1 MRIFT
6 YPDPF
11 ELRKNTELWDI
22 ITKHPHFCASD
33 TLIQGLNFEYGRTSF
48 GIFLTVQSLLNK
60 VLGEYTNNPRNDV
73 QMFLDVSNYI
83 RNMPDGEMKNA
94 FRFNIANV
102 VESVKF
108 LIMLEC
114 EADKFTDDISEE
126 QKVLLDIYKTI
137 IKLPCVEPFNDLKN
151 MDKRKIVELAKL
163 TINEEIEYL
172 CNRDLE
178 NAKKLGIHLPILSL
192 QDGYE
197 AIKKI
202 IADLKTKCQ
211 QTPDCSFK
219 PKNHVQELNTAEHIF
234 SLLDNT
240 CDELFDKIIIHGVH
254 RITPEMYFLFKLLE
268 KNGIEVIFL
277 INYAKNLPNTYRT
290 WHEVYDWCDTT
301 FEYQA
306 DVDIASRRDNLGVSI
321 AKIIEGK
328 KMPLKPKE
336 KVTVF
341 SNLTSFTD
349 REVRKC
355 FKKALDA
362 SSTPSEALAKMRT
375 QYYAVSG
382 KTSNEILK
390 IYFPEQF
397 NEKPFLS
404 YPIGQFILGVYQ
416 MWDFEKNTLCLDD
429 KSLCEC
435 AVSNIYTCKINMF
448 NLINNIKLYFSD
460 CETIEEYFNRIK
472 VLSDSI
478 KIINTNNKFKSLEK
492 LSFFNIN
499 LSDLDEF
506 KNFLAFINDTA
517 KRLFRESDNTIDFGK
532 HFSTLIE
539 IVSTPALK
547 GHALSKTEKDLID
560 EITKKLSQCTDGEI
574 LGNIEDVK
582 DALAFYLSSKTKGD
596 TSKWIV
602 RDFEQ
607 IDGAVLLSRKTKAD
621 CYHFALL
628 SNAHMT
634 NQDDDV
640 LSWPLS
646 NDMFTS
652 YDEANSAIPVVTKG
666 LLERRN
672 FLKFSLF
679 YGCFFTKKKIKLS
692 YIQEENGEEQVPYYL
707 LKILGMEMNPYKENE
722 YAFFLDGNDME
733 TDSPTFSTIKVDEE
747 SKELFSICPYKFMQ
761 SCVMKAPIKYS
772 NEYHI
777 KYFVSHFMYSY
788 VKSFLSIK
796 DLATQNC
803 KKIEK
808 QIFSEFV
815 KLRRLFPFWD
825 EVVFVDIENHA
836 MEELRKFANN
846 KSSNPFAE
854 FKYEKRKENFLIA
867 QWSDYSNGAKQMNFE
882 KDNINESIIT
892 YMQSP
897 LLYPSRKDLPHKK
910 VCENCNFS
918 EVCLRD
924 YYDAVSAYEEDESDV

>member
-11 ELRKNTELWDI
+11 ELKANTELWDI
-22 ITKHPHFCASD
+22 ITTYPHFCASD
-33 TLIQGLNFEYGRTSF
+33 TLLQGLGIEYKRTSF
-48 GIFLTVQSLLNK
+48 GLLRTVKSLVNK
-60 VLGEYTNNPRNDV
+60 VLGDYVNNPRNDV

-83 RNMPDGEMKNA
+83 RNMPDGEMKSA

-102 VESVKF
+102 VESIKF

-126 QKVLLDIYKTI
+126 QKVLLDIYKTV

-151 MDKRKIVELAKL
+151 MDKKKIIELAKL
-163 TINEEIEYL
+163 TINEEIEYI

-178 NAKKLGIHLPILSL
+178 NAKRLGIRLPILTL
-192 QDGYE
+192 QDGYA
-197 AIKKI
+197 AIEKI
-202 IADLKTKCQ
+202 IADLRRKSQ
-211 QTPDCSFK
+211 ETPDLDLEAVSYD
-219 PKNHVQELNTAEHIF
+219 EDISTAEHIL
-234 SLLDNT
+234 SLLDDT
-240 CDELFDKIIIHGVH
+240 RDELFDKIIVHGVH
-254 RITPEMYFLFKLLE
+254 KITPEMYFLFNLLE
-268 KNGIEVIFL
+268 RNGIEVIFL
-277 INYAKNLPNTYRT
+277 INYAQNLPNTYQT
-290 WHEVYDWCDTT
+290 WREVYSWCDTK
-301 FEYQA
+301 FEYLS
-306 DVDIASRRDNLGVSI
+306 DVDIASRKDNLGVSI

-336 KVTVF
+336 NVTVF

-349 REVRKC
+349 REVRQT
-355 FKKALDA
+355 FKKAGEKLN
-362 SSTPSEALAKMRT
+362 KMTT

-390 IYFPEQF
+390 IHFPEQF

-416 MWDFEKNTLCLDD
+416 MWNFEKNTLCLDD

-448 NLINNIKLYFSD
+448 NLVNNIKLYFSD
-460 CETIEEYFNRIK
+460 CETIEEYFSRIK

-478 KIINTNNKFKSLEK
+478 KIINRNNKFKSLEK

-547 GHALSKTEKDLID
+547 GHTLSKTEKDLID
-560 EITKKLSQCTDGEI
+560 EITKKLSQCADGEI

-596 TSKWIV
+596 TSNWIV

-607 IDGAVLLSRKTKAD
+607 IDGAVLLSRKTKARY
-621 CYHFALL
+621 YHFALL

-652 YDEANSAIPVVTKG
+652 YAEVNSAIPVVTKG

-679 YGCFFTKKKIKLS
+679 YGTFFTKKKIKLS
-692 YIQEENGEEQVPYYL
+692 YIEEENGLEQVPYYL

-722 YAFFLDGNDME
+722 YTSFLDGSDVENE
-733 TDSPTFSTIKVDEE
+733 FPPFSIMKVDEE

-761 SCVMKAPIKYS
+761 SSVMKAPIKYS

-788 VKSFLSIK
+788 VKSVLKVK
-796 DLATQNC
+796 DLATPNY

-808 QIFSEFV
+808 QINSEFV
-815 KLRRLFPFWD
+815 NLRRLFPFWD
-825 EVVFVDIENHA
+825 EVVFVDIENKA
-836 MEELRKFANN
+836 MDELRNFANN
-846 KSSNPFAE
+846 GSNPFTE
-854 FKYEKRKENFLIA
+854 FKYERRKENFLIA
-867 QWSDYSNGAKQMNFE
+867 QWLDYSKRTKQMNFE
-882 KDNINESIIT
+882 KDDINEKITT

-897 LLYPSRKDLPHKK
+897 QLYPLRKDLPHKK

-924 YYDAVSAYEEDESDV
+924 YYDAVAAYEEDESDE